1 MNPDKRL
8 NENREAWEEPRQN
21 IGMERVDDRQQEKI
35 STRDLAGGAA
45 AAKPARAQDNDRER
59 QPGLS
64 EPSAVAPGSRD
75 SATPLFETGEAESLR
90 SRWMNIQTQFVDEP
104 RRSVE
109 QADELVASAMKR
121 LAEIFANERD
131 TLEQNWDR
139 GGDVSTEDLR
149 IALQRY
155 RSFFDRLLSV

>member
-1 MNPDKRL
+1 MNQNERI
-8 NENREAWEEPRQN
+8 NENREEWREEPRTN
-21 IGMERVDDRQQEKI
+21 IEMERVDDRQEQKI
-35 STRDLAGGAA
+35 SPRDLASGGAA
-45 AAKPARAQDNDRER
+45 AKTARAPDNAEPDREL
-59 QPGLS
+59 QPDD
-64 EPSAVAPGSRD
+64 RNN
-75 SATPLFETGEAESLR
+75 ATPLFEAGEAESLR
-90 SRWMNIQTQFVDEP
+90 SRWTDIQTQFVDEP

-139 GGDVSTEDLR
+139 GDDISTEDLR